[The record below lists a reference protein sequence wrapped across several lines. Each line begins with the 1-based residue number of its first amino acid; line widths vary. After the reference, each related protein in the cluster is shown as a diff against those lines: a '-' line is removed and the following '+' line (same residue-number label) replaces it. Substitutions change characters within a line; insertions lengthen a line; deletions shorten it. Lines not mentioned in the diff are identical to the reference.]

1 MGINFF
7 AVLALAGSLPTVYIA
22 GDSTANNTNHR
33 GWGDPIAK
41 YFDLTS
47 ITFH

>member
-1 MGINFF
+1 MGISML
-7 AVLALAGSLPTVYIA
+7 AVLALAASLPTVYIA